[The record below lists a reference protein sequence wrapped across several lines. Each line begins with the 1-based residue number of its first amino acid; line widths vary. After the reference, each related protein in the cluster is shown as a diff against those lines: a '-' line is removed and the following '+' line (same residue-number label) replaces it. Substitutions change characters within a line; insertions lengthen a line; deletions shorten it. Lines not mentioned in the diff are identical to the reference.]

1 MALFAK
7 KGETTEKKA
16 SATKKRK
23 SSTVID
29 STAYR
34 VLVKPRIT
42 EKAHSDLSLNKY
54 IFQVSSDATKVN
66 IKKSVE
72 SVYGVTVTAVN
83 TITIPAKKRNF
94 GRSGGFKS
102 SFKKAIVTLKE
113 GDSIELFQA
122 E

>member
-16 SATKKRK
+16 VATKKRK

-83 TITIPAKKRNF
+83 TITLSLIH
-94 GRSGGFKS
+94 
-102 SFKKAIVTLKE
+102 I
-113 GDSIELFQA
+113 
-122 E
+122 